1 MVGDQAGSRVE
12 FFRLATKLGVLE
24 RFWSQGVTLLLYGLE
39 RRMWFSPRGWF
50 LCGDWWLLRLIS
62 GKQKPTL

>member
-1 MVGDQAGSRVE
+1 MVGDQAGSQVE

-24 RFWSQGVTLLLYGLE
+24 RFWSQGVTLLLYRLE
-39 RRMWFSPRGWF
+39 RRMWFSPRGWS

-62 GKQKPTL
+62 GKQEPTL